1 MGSVV
6 KSSGSLTQG
15 QASSASDDGF
25 TLIELVVAL
34 SVIFAVMSSMIFLF
48 VGSLKTVSQ
57 AKQRQT
63 ATALATQ
70 TLERMRALPYDT
82 IKIGVK
88 KGTASFTADPDI
100 ADKATTPR
108 LAPTRFASINEILLT
123 STRQTDPLLGNHRVV
138 TRIDGVDYTVGVYVS
153 QAATPNPAYNL
164 TALVTY
170 RSAASQGQ
178 KTIMERT
185 TAFSPS
191 GCLSTSTHPFA
202 GPCQA
207 SFSARAG
214 VTSAGI
220 TLANPVDPTA
230 PIAGLGATSLGLE
243 LAELSTSTDIEQ
255 TATLTAGAK
264 TMTAT
269 KTVGGVTST
278 SGGKTATT
286 AADSDPSSSAA
297 AATDSK
303 TTVAQTAGAQS
314 VSGSAGLVSVTPTD
328 GDTGNADSQVVAGAT
343 GCVATTGVAIA
354 SGQPCSSGAVQPTG
368 TTGQIQLDISGDNG
382 AAGRDLPTFSLASVA
397 AAPSATRAMAGR
409 FTTTNA
415 AACTAVAPPNC
426 AHASVTRSMGT
437 ITVGAVP
444 PRTGIDTGPAA
455 YTGSF
460 SVTGLAESARAES
473 GAGYRAAT
481 LTRTAGTLSYWNG
494 TGYSTVTL
502 SGVAADSTYD
512 PPAATFTY
520 RQASHIG
527 VVITVDSVI
536 RVSAPRLTS
545 VPATP
550 GTCTPDACTQRAT
563 SASTVSAD
571 TTYVISI
578 DGTEQ
583 TRFVIRT
590 DLGAL
595 NAQTSFRAAPLA

>member
-1 MGSVV
+1 V
-6 KSSGSLTQG
+6 T
-15 QASSASDDGF
+15 
-25 TLIELVVAL
+25 
-34 SVIFAVMSSMIFLF
+34 
-48 VGSLKTVSQ
+48 Q

-70 TLERMRALPYDT
+70 TLERLRALPYDVIVT
-82 IKIGVK
+82 GVNK
-88 KGTASFTADPDI
+88 STAAFTADPNI

-108 LAPTRFASINEILLT
+108 LFPGIGSIDETLVVSSTQATAPLS
-123 STRQTDPLLGNHRVV
+123 NHRTVS
-138 TRIDGVDYTVGVYVS
+138 TIEGVSYTVGVYVS
-153 QAATPNPAYNL
+153 QAATPQPSFNL

-170 RSAASQGQ
+170 KSSVSQGT

-191 GCLSTSTHPFA
+191 GCLSTSTHPYA

-214 VTSAGI
+214 VTSGGF
-220 TLANPVDPTA
+220 TLANQLDPTA
-230 PIAGLGATSLGLE
+230 PIVGMGATSMGLE
-243 LAELSTSTDIEQ
+243 LSELAASTDIEQ
-255 TATLTAGAK
+255 TTTLTAGAK

-269 KTVGGVTST
+269 KTEGGATST
-278 SGGKTATT
+278 SGGKTAAT

-303 TTVAQTAGAQS
+303 VAAAQTSGAQT
-314 VSGSAGLVSVTPTD
+314 VTGSAGLFSATPTT

-354 SGQPCSSGAVQPTG
+354 SNQPCASGAVQPLG
-368 TTGQIQLDISGDNG
+368 TTGQVTLDLFGDNG
-382 AAGRDLPTFSLASVA
+382 AAGRDLPAFTLASVA
-397 AAPSATRAMAGR
+397 ASPSATRAMAGR

-415 AACTAVAPPNC
+415 AACTAATPPNC
-426 AHASVTRSMGT
+426 AHASVTRTLGT
-437 ITVGAVP
+437 VTVGTVP
-444 PRTGIDTGPAA
+444 ARAGIDTGPAA
-455 YTGSF
+455 YNAGSF
-460 SVTGLAESARAES
+460 SVTGLNESARAES
-473 GAGYRAAT
+473 GTGYRAAT

-494 TGYSTVTL
+494 ASYTSVAL
-502 SGVAADSTYD
+502 SGVAADATYD

-545 VPATP
+545 VPTTP
-550 GTCTPDACTQRAT
+550 GACTPDACTQRAT
-563 SASTVSAD
+563 SAGTVTAD
-571 TTYVISI
+571 TTYVVSI

-595 NAQTSFRAAPLA
+595 NAQTSFRAAPIA